1 MIETYATFFNPLFL
15 LCHEQ
20 QIIRILRL
28 LFARYDVFRTTN
40 NTVSPLCPHPHRKF
54 IRIRGENRWPDRL
67 ELVLSLYHPGNN
79 LARANI
85 AKWTGA
91 TFATIN
97 LRVNDSSPSPI
108 GGTPINA
115 IPRIKLIDAESTDS
129 PPEFHFEVWP
139 TRIEH
144 VYIFCKKY
152 FDSRFFFFLDCKDVS
167 AFEWLSQLRFYWD
180 KDIDDCI
187 AWQTNTFFVY
197 GYEYLGNTGRLVIT
211 PLTDR

>member
-1 MIETYATFFNPLFL
+1 MA
-15 LCHEQ
+15 
-20 QIIRILRL
+20 
-28 LFARYDVFRTTN
+28 
-40 NTVSPLCPHPHRKF
+40 S
-54 IRIRGENRWPDRL
+54 DRL
-67 ELVLSLYHPGNN
+67 ELVLSLHYPGNN

-85 AKWTGA
+85 AKRTGA

-97 LRVNDSSPSPI
+97 SRVNDSSLLPNWW
-108 GGTPINA
+108 GTLPQLMRFRELNFNRRRIDRFLL
-115 IPRIKLIDAESTDS
+115 PRFISKFGKRGSNTV
-129 PPEFHFEVWP
+129 HFPWKNVF
-139 TRIEH
+139 R
-144 VYIFCKKY
+144 V
-152 FDSRFFFFLDCKDVS
+152 SLFFLFFLDCKDVS